1 MLTNLQTFNKDGLEL
16 IINTETGESFASVS
30 GYARISGKDKSTIS
44 RRLESVAESLV
55 NKAEIETVKGFQSV
69 ALISEDL
76 IVTWLPKD
84 NPEMATKMMKAGVR
98 MFLHTLAGYK
108 VKSTAIEPKSQAE
121 LILMY
126 AQELVKHEKRVDG
139 IEREVNLLRE
149 ENQLLKEKLK
159 THDLEI
165 QANSCELDRFK
176 NGQGYWYTVLGYA
189 KLQGIQL
196 SLQESKTLGSRAT
209 ALCRIANIVP
219 NKVTDP
225 RFGLVNTYPEHIL
238 SEVF

>member
-30 GYARISGKDKSTIS
+30 GYARISGKGQSTIS
-44 RRLESVAESLV
+44 ERIVKHKV
-55 NKAEIETVKGFQSV
+55 IEAQIHTKTGFKTVR
-69 ALISEDL
+69 LISEDL
-76 IVTWLPKD
+76 IVAWLPKD

-98 MFLHTLAGYK
+98 MFLHTLAGYE

-126 AQELVKHEKRVDG
+126 AQELVKQEKRVDG

-209 ALCRIANIVP
+209 ALSRIANIVP